1 MRDANTESSDGERTT
16 SRPAPVADPPLVSII
31 VRSMGRPELRGA
43 LQSIASQDYPAIDA
57 IIVDATGGHHPEV
70 PRLAWKRGHSL
81 RMVRTGQRLPR
92 PIAANVGLQTV
103 RGAWFT
109 FLDDDDT
116 CDPSHVSTL
125 VAGAREHADAL
136 VVYGCGR
143 LFDAEGREQRIVGRP
158 FNRALMH
165 YTPLFYWQAALIRTR
180 VRDLG
185 CRFDPALS
193 VCEDRD
199 FLLQIA
205 SHGDFAFLPAAATFR
220 FRPDLGT
227 SGTGHGVNRDAA
239 RVARFDNLLRAKWA
253 GAGEL
258 HNERAA
264 WRCRAGVRAYFAGD
278 LDRARVMFG
287 QALAEYP
294 DDPNALHGMA
304 RVALA
309 AGHRDAAARY
319 VRRAI
324 DVNPRAAEFRATLA
338 EIAPDEP
345 ASARRETRGTSRL
358 ALCSC
363 GSGRRFK
370 ACCGSL
376 ARLGSALGGV
386 DRDLERAN
394 EERLRGNA
402 ASAAAWFRSESANPR
417 ASRDRL
423 VAAARLELDLALPD
437 AAFALLERA
446 AAIRVDTEVGVMLE
460 ECCAL
465 LAQAQR
471 DASLWS
477 TTDTLVTPPSAPRHH
492 VGPVP
497 QTVHL
502 VVDAS
507 RPNSIETANRMRDAL
522 GERAAVLAIEP
533 GSALPMSVTGTC
545 LVLIDDDLDFETPC
559 DAHPARVVVRTDRDD
574 AAPLVRALARMRD
587 AFPSAQLQ
595 FTRACEG
602 TGAGVARAMPVEYPW
617 IDARLLDVAPPEDD
631 AVITVGRPGPA
642 DGSEDHPNDPA
653 LYRAVIADGHRVLVP
668 QTPFLRRAF
677 SDDARESRPQF
688 HSDNGGQADRIP
700 DILFYR
706 GRPTSRGGADA
717 RILAAMAAARP
728 VVVFA
733 HGLGAREWIEH
744 GKSGFVVD
752 TDDDARR
759 CINALAQDKSLR
771 RAVATAARDTAA
783 ALLFAQRQCARA
795 FYLGVRV
802 NE

>member
-1 MRDANTESSDGERTT
+1 
-16 SRPAPVADPPLVSII
+16 
-31 VRSMGRPELRGA
+31 
-43 LQSIASQDYPAIDA
+43 
-57 IIVDATGGHHPEV
+57 
-70 PRLAWKRGHSL
+70 
-81 RMVRTGQRLPR
+81 
-92 PIAANVGLQTV
+92 VGLQAV
-103 RGAWFT
+103 RGTWFT

-125 VAGAREHADAL
+125 VAGAQAHADAL

-143 LFDAEGREQRIVGRP
+143 LVDAEGREQRIVGRP

-165 YTPLFYWQAALIRTR
+165 YTPLFYWQAALIRSR

-185 CRFDPALS
+185 CRFDPALA

-278 LDRARVMFG
+278 YDKARAMFE

-309 AGHRDAAARY
+309 AGQRDAAARY
-319 VRRAI
+319 VRKAI

-338 EIAPDEP
+338 EIAPDETP
-345 ASARRETRGTSRL
+345 ARRETYAASRL
-358 ALCSC
+358 ATCSC
-363 GSGRRFK
+363 GSGKRFK

-376 ARLGSALGGV
+376 LRLDSAPRAPDGEI
-386 DRDLERAN
+386 ERAN
-394 EERLRGNA
+394 EQRLRGNA
-402 ASAAAWFRSESANPR
+402 ASAATWFRCATGNPR
-417 ASRDRL
+417 ASRDCL
-423 VAAARLELDLALPD
+423 VAAARLELDLGIPD
-437 AAFALLERA
+437 AALPLLERA
-446 AAIRVDTEVGVMLE
+446 AAIRVDTEVGTMLE

-465 LAQAQR
+465 LAREQR

-477 TTDTLVTPPSAPRHH
+477 TTHTLIADSPARPR
-492 VGPVP
+492 GEPAAQPV
-497 QTVHL
+497 HI
-502 VVDAS
+502 VVNALQ
-507 RPNSIETANRMRDAL
+507 PNSIDIANRMREAL

-533 GSALPMSVTGTC
+533 GSTLPMSMAGTC
-545 LVLIDDDLDFETPC
+545 LVLVDDDLDFEATC
-559 DAHPARVVVRTDRDD
+559 DADPARVVVRMNHYDV
-574 AAPLVRALARMRD
+574 APLVRALARLRD
-587 AFPSAQLQ
+587 LFPRAQLQ
-595 FTRACEG
+595 FTRTCEG
-602 TGAGVARAMPVEYPW
+602 TGTGIARAMPVEYPW
-617 IDARLLDVAPPEDD
+617 VDASLLAVAPPENN
-631 AVITVGRPGPA
+631 AVITVGRQGPA
-642 DGSEDHPNDPA
+642 VASEDHPNDPA
-653 LYRAVIADGHRVLVP
+653 LYRALLVDGHRVRVP
-668 QTPFLRRAF
+668 PTPFLQRAF
-677 SDDARESRPQF
+677 RDDAPESRPEF
-688 HSDNGGQADRIP
+688 HSERSDGRPDAIP
-700 DILFYR
+700 DVVFYR
-706 GRPTSRGGADA
+706 GRPSSRGGADA

-733 HGLGAREWIEH
+733 LGLHAQEWIEH

-752 TDDDARR
+752 TEDDARR
-759 CINALAQDKSLR
+759 CINALARDQSLR
-771 RAVATAARDTAA
+771 QAAGAAARRAAA
-783 ALLFAQRQCARA
+783 ALLFAQRRRARA
-795 FYLGVRV
+795 FYFGVSV